1 MEWVIV
7 YEKYCKAVD
16 MVVAAVEPYLN
27 YGISCKRT
35 EPENKSVI
43 YIGFDK
49 SLDDGFHI
57 KVGKA
62 ENEIQRIEI
71 TAPDEVNLMYA
82 AVDFKNVYLPY
93 ARNFHNTAPIFYFN
107 ELFNKPM
114 KEYDVISKPKIKDRG
129 IWTWGY
135 VIYDYKSFV
144 DNMVKCKL
152 NTLIV
157 WNDYLP
163 LNIKEVLDYCHEN
176 GVKLYLGYAWGWDVS
191 LAVCDTISKLDEIG
205 PQVIKD
211 FKEQY
216 AELGCDGIYF
226 QSFTEVGTEDI
237 NGKPVA
243 ETVTEFVNDIGGKI
257 LAEYPDLK
265 LLFGLHAT
273 SVNKKL
279 DIIKNVDDR
288 ISIIWEDAGSFPYHY
303 VPEKIEG
310 FEETVDFTRKIRD
323 LREDGEFGVVL
334 KGVTCLNW
342 MKFKHQ
348 KGEFVLGEA
357 SKQFIKNRTQ
367 FKRELL
373 RYIQA
378 YWIRNGKYCH
388 DIIKEFKA
396 DSMVTMLCEDGMFE
410 DVLNYPMAI
419 FSEMLWNPDRPTEDI
434 LCEAAL
440 RSDVDFV

>member
-27 YGISCKRT
+27 YGISCKT
-35 EPENKSVI
+35 EIPEDKSVI
-43 YIGFDK
+43 YVGFDK
-49 SLDDGFHI
+49 TLDDGFHI

-62 ENEIQRIEI
+62 ENDIQRIDI
-71 TAPDEVNLMYA
+71 TAPDEINLMYA
-82 AVDFKNVYLPY
+82 AVDFKNKYLPY
-93 ARNFHNTAPIFYFN
+93 VRNFNNTAPIFYFN
-107 ELFNKPM
+107 ELFSKPM
-114 KEYDVISKPKIKDRG
+114 KEYDLISKPKIKDRG

-163 LNIKEVLDYCHEN
+163 LNIKEVLDYCHAN

-191 LAVCDTISKLDEIG
+191 LTVCDTISKLDEIG

-216 AELGCDGIYF
+216 AALGCDGIYF

-243 ETVTEFVNDIGGKI
+243 ETVTNFVNDIGGKI
-257 LAEYPDLK
+257 LEEYPDLK

-288 ISIIWEDAGSFPYHY
+288 ISIIWEDAGAFPYQY
-303 VPEKIEG
+303 VPCNIDG
-310 FEETVDFTRKIRD
+310 FDVTLEFTKKIRD
-323 LREDGEFGVVL
+323 LRENGEFGVVL

-342 MKFKHQ
+342 MQFKHQ
-348 KGEFVLGEA
+348 SGEFVLGES
-357 SKQFIKNRTQ
+357 SKQFIKNRTE

-378 YWIRNGKYCH
+378 YWIRNAKYCH
-388 DIIKEFKA
+388 DVIKEFKS

-419 FSEMLWNPDRPTEDI
+419 FSEMLWNPDAKTEDI

-440 RSDVDFV
+440 RTDVDFV